1 MPDAPDI
8 APIAA
13 LVGDPTRGKM
23 LAALMDGRART
34 ASELA
39 LEGGVMPST
48 ASSHLARLC
57 AAGLVAIAKEGRH
70 RYFRIAEPDVAAAIE
85 ALTNIAARTMP
96 PRVRLGPCDEG
107 LRRARVCY
115 DHLAGEAAVRI
126 LERMRERNFI
136 AGADQ
141 AMGLTGRG
149 VEWCGRIGIDLEAL
163 RTRRRPLCRACL
175 DWSER
180 RTHLAGSLGAALLD
194 RMSKLR
200 YARREADSRVVILSQ
215 RGESFVA
222 KLELSSAERA
232 H

>member
-1 MPDAPDI
+1 MLDTPDI

-34 ASELA
+34 ATELA

-48 ASSHLARLC
+48 ASSHLARLH
-57 AAGLVAIAKEGRH
+57 AAGLIAIAKEGRH
-70 RYFRIAEPDVAAAIE
+70 RYFRIADPDVAAAIE
-85 ALTNIAARTMP
+85 ALTNIAVRTMP
-96 PRVRLGPCDEG
+96 PRVRLGPRDEG

-141 AMGLTGRG
+141 AMELTGRG
-149 VEWCGRIGIDLEAL
+149 EEWCGRIGIDLEAL
-163 RTRRRPLCRACL
+163 RARRRPLCRACL

-180 RTHLAGSLGAALLD
+180 TAHLAGSLGAALFD
-194 RMSKLR
+194 WMSRLR
-200 YARREADSRVVILSQ
+200 YARREANSRVVILSQ

-222 KLELSSAERA
+222 KLELVR
-232 H
+232 